1 MNQERPEYILNS
13 HERDLFIKYFSTE
26 EIMNGTSFKKNL
38 KQDYS
43 LMIGNIWMMAEDE
56 GDGFEIYWDDSKD
69 DLLINKLVENK
80 SIILSDDFFEEMK
93 DLKVDFNKGNVF
105 GYNFFISY
113 LKRQD
118 GFVMDLKKLQ
128 SLDLNFNYYNL
139 IEKKSLGDYFFE
151 NFPTKFMMGENAS
164 PSQEVAKIKLEIFS
178 HIFKIWSKNIESE
191 EDIDKSI
198 DGYYR
203 SKNDFESYLNKR
215 TDGARIKTEEDFL
228 EEISKKGYTNVL
240 SQVQIN
246 HLIDMMNELEKNTL
260 IAKVTALKED
270 SSDVEKYFS
279 LRKKLNQKV
288 IQDEPVKRKKI

>member
-139 IEKKSLGDYFFE
+139 IEKNLWETIFLKI
-151 NFPTKFMMGENAS
+151 
-164 PSQEVAKIKLEIFS
+164 SQQNS
-178 HIFKIWSKNIESE
+178 
-191 EDIDKSI
+191 
-198 DGYYR
+198 
-203 SKNDFESYLNKR
+203 
-215 TDGARIKTEEDFL
+215 
-228 EEISKKGYTNVL
+228 
-240 SQVQIN
+240 
-246 HLIDMMNELEKNTL
+246 
-260 IAKVTALKED
+260 
-270 SSDVEKYFS
+270 
-279 LRKKLNQKV
+279 
-288 IQDEPVKRKKI
+288 

>member
-1 MNQERPEYILNS
+1 
-13 HERDLFIKYFSTE
+13 
-26 EIMNGTSFKKNL
+26 
-38 KQDYS
+38 
-43 LMIGNIWMMAEDE
+43 
-56 GDGFEIYWDDSKD
+56 
-69 DLLINKLVENK
+69 
-80 SIILSDDFFEEMK
+80 
-93 DLKVDFNKGNVF
+93 
-105 GYNFFISY
+105 
-113 LKRQD
+113 
-118 GFVMDLKKLQ
+118 
-128 SLDLNFNYYNL
+128 
-139 IEKKSLGDYFFE
+139 
-151 NFPTKFMMGENAS
+151 MGENAS